1 MKLIIQIPCFN
12 EEQQLPET
20 LTDLPRQVDGFD
32 TVEWLIIDDG
42 STDATIETARKHG
55 VDHVVALGHNQ
66 GLAKAFMAGI
76 EACLRHGADV
86 IVNTD
91 GDNQYRA
98 DGIPAL
104 TKPIL
109 DGEAKI
115 TIGARPI
122 SAIEHF
128 SPIKRTLQRL
138 GSWVVRKASRTDV
151 EDAPSGFRAFD
162 RQAAVQLYV
171 FNSYTYTLETII
183 QAGRLGIPIKSVPIE
198 VNAPTRDSRL
208 IKSVLR
214 YILRSGETILRIMI
228 VYNPLRFF
236 SWLAVIVSLP
246 GFLAFLRFFYLF
258 AIGQGTGNVQSLVVG
273 SALIA
278 AGFVLFIGGLL
289 ADLIAANRV
298 LLAEIRSRQLI
309 AELED
314 TRRE

>member
-1 MKLIIQIPCFN
+1 M
-12 EEQQLPET
+12 
-20 LTDLPRQVDGFD
+20 
-32 TVEWLIIDDG
+32 
-42 STDATIETARKHG
+42 
-55 VDHVVALGHNQ
+55 
-66 GLAKAFMAGI
+66 
-76 EACLRHGADV
+76 
-86 IVNTD
+86 
-91 GDNQYRA
+91 
-98 DGIPAL
+98 
-104 TKPIL
+104 
-109 DGEAKI
+109 
-115 TIGARPI
+115 
-122 SAIEHF
+122 
-128 SPIKRTLQRL
+128 
-138 GSWVVRKASRTDV
+138 
-151 EDAPSGFRAFD
+151 
-162 RQAAVQLYV
+162 QLYV